1 MTLNVEWLLVPDGL
15 VWIFKKLLIYWDFQ
29 AQPSLGFTENE
40 NIAWFDESRFLLRHS
55 DGRFR
60 ILNKKH
66 EIMDPSCLVS
76 MVQAAGGGVMLCGIF
91 SWHTLC
97 TLVPIRA

>member
-76 MVQAAGGGVMLCGIF
+76 MVQDCWWWCNVVWDIF
-91 SWHTLC
+91 LAHFVHLSTN
-97 TLVPIRA
+97 